1 MYNVYEVIILTVF
14 LCIDDKNGMAFNN
27 RRQSR
32 DSVVIERITEMS
44 QRGILMMNEYSAKL
58 FDGMNVEISESFL
71 EQAGRGDFCF
81 VEKNNISEYR
91 DKVRKIVLF
100 KWNKVYPSDMK
111 FDFDFS
117 DFSLKETFD
126 FEGTSHDVITCE
138 VWKR

>member
-1 MYNVYEVIILTVF
+1 
-14 LCIDDKNGMAFNN
+14 
-27 RRQSR
+27 
-32 DSVVIERITEMS
+32 
-44 QRGILMMNEYSAKL
+44 MMNEYSAKL

-71 EQAGRGDFCF
+71 EQAGGGDFCF